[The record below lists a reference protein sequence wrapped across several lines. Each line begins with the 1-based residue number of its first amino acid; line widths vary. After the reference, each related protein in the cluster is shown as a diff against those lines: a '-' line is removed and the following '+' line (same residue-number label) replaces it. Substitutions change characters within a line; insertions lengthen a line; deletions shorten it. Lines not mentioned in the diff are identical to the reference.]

1 MRPDLGRIFMICVLS
16 ALSFGGGTL
25 NAQEATREETKRTDT
40 AKEAQGTIHRE
51 SQRLQAS
58 KSSAARSDD
67 DQACPRVFSESGTVS
82 SAKSWGIRSPD
93 RQVLA
98 WSVAVLQKDPELAR
112 GQVFL
117 RNERTGQR
125 ETIFETR
132 TKAGKIISTDPHF
145 TDATY
150 NIFCVVDW
158 SPDGNDL
165 LVQEVLGTLYSD
177 VRSDSYWVYNRMRR
191 QRDLIALKP
200 LKQAIENYWQKKALD
215 FREIRYQ
222 ALAVGWEM
230 RKSNRVVF
238 MAFTYHQEPALFLGI
253 WSVAPTGREPK
264 LLAEKEDGLIVGRF
278 GQIVAAPE

>member
-1 MRPDLGRIFMICVLS
+1 MARRTFIVLVLS
-16 ALSFGGGTL
+16 ALSFSGDIL

-58 KSSAARSDD
+58 KSSSARGDG
-67 DQACPRVFSESGTVS
+67 DQACPRIFSESGTVS
-82 SAKSWGIRSPD
+82 PAKSSGIRSPN

-98 WSVAVLQKDPELAR
+98 WSVAILQKNRELVR

-117 RNERTGQR
+117 RNEQTGQR

-145 TDATY
+145 TDPTY

-158 SPDGNDL
+158 SPDGNYL
-165 LVQEVLGTLYSD
+165 LVQEVLGHVYSD
-177 VRSDSYWVYNRMRR
+177 VWGDSYWVYNRMRH

-222 ALAVGWEM
+222 ALAVGWEG

-238 MAFTYHQEPALFLGI
+238 TAFTFNQEPAFFLGI
-253 WSVAPTGREPK
+253 WSVALTGRDPK

-278 GQIVAAPE
+278 GQIVDAPE

>member
-1 MRPDLGRIFMICVLS
+1 MAI
-16 ALSFGGGTL
+16 
-25 NAQEATREETKRTDT
+25 
-40 AKEAQGTIHRE
+40 
-51 SQRLQAS
+51 
-58 KSSAARSDD
+58 
-67 DQACPRVFSESGTVS
+67 
-82 SAKSWGIRSPD
+82 
-93 RQVLA
+93 
-98 WSVAVLQKDPELAR
+98 LQKNPELVR

-117 RNERTGQR
+117 RNEQTGQR

-145 TDATY
+145 TDPTY

-158 SPDGNDL
+158 SPDGNYL
-165 LVQEVLGTLYSD
+165 LVQEVLGHVYSD
-177 VRSDSYWVYNRMRR
+177 VWGDSYWVYNRMRH

-222 ALAVGWEM
+222 ALAVGWEG

-238 MAFTYHQEPALFLGI
+238 TAFTFNQEPAFFLGI
-253 WSVAPTGREPK
+253 WSVALTGRDPK

-278 GQIVAAPE
+278 GQIVDAPE